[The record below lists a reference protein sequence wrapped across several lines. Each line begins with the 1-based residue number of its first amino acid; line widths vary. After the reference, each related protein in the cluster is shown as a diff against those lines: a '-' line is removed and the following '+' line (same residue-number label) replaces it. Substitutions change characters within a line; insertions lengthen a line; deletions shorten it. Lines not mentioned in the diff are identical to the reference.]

1 MPEFEIW
8 YSETY
13 TYKAWFSADSKEQAI
28 ELLEAVQQGDLDL
41 ESDIT
46 GFSRKDKGYEL
57 DLEPLSVEEI

>member
-28 ELLEAVQQGDLDL
+28 EVLEAVQQGDLDL
-41 ESDIT
+41 ESDLT
-46 GFSRKDKGYEL
+46 GFDRKDKGYEL
-57 DLEPLSVEEI
+57 DLDPLSVEEI

>member
-28 ELLEAVQQGDLDL
+28 EMLEAVQQGDLDL
-41 ESDIT
+41 ESDLT

-57 DLEPLSVEEI
+57 DLDPLSVEEI

>member
-28 ELLEAVQQGDLDL
+28 EMLEAVYKGETCLDDL
-41 ESDIT
+41 T
-46 GFSRKDKGYEL
+46 GFGHKDKGYDL
-57 DLEPLSVEEI
+57 DIDPLAVEEI

>member
-28 ELLEAVQQGDLDL
+28 ELLESAQQGDIDL
-41 ESDIT
+41 ESDLT

>member
-28 ELLEAVQQGDLDL
+28 EMLEAVQQGDLDL
-41 ESDIT
+41 ESDLT
-46 GFSRKDKGYEL
+46 GFDRKDKGYEL
-57 DLEPLSVEEI
+57 DLDPLSIEEI